1 MMWSDIR
8 LIKCVCFYSS
18 RVFNCRWTLDPGTE
32 SGTKIAADNESN
44 SLCNNGSDGKVRF
57 TMYTFRMSFYDHFD
71 ESGDR
76 SNWGILGRRNKT
88 TLLLLLRPLV
98 LLLATMVG
106 RRVVGLIA
114 KQMVSRGFGQP
125 SVCVCVCFWAQLEC
139 WLLHTRYSF
148 LRRQRITSY
157 THRGGPRGKQL
168 DRKID
173 ITLE

>member
-57 TMYTFRMSFYDHFD
+57 TLYTFRMSFYDHFD

-88 TLLLLLRPLV
+88 TLVLLLRPLV

-125 SVCVCVCFWAQLEC
+125 SVCVCVCVSGLIGMLVITFS
-139 WLLHTRYSF
+139 LLFFTPTEDNIIHPQ
-148 LRRQRITSY
+148 RRTK
-157 THRGGPRGKQL
+157 GKQL